1 MQQLLNAVLRAAMGT
16 LRVVL
21 RVGVS
26 VAIGLVW
33 VQFYARMAVP
43 YVFPNGTPLTENAAM
58 KVSEWILLAS
68 ILLIFAV
75 VWRIEIWIWPI
86 PVVSQKDRIAA
97 RLARARKMRLWLRS
111 KRRKPE
117 QH

>member
-1 MQQLLNAVLRAAMGT
+1 MQKRLNAGLRAAKGT

-33 VQFYARMAVP
+33 AQFYARMAVP
-43 YVFPNGTPLTENAAM
+43 YVFPKGTPLTENTAM

-97 RLARARKMRLWLRS
+97 RMARARKMGLWLRS
-111 KRRKPE
+111 KLRKPE